1 MTTKQIAQFLAN
13 IKGNTYLVDG
23 EKARVEGVSINPT
36 TGRVMITTNKGTK
49 FWNKGNTAFTQVFSQ
64 QVSPGRTIPSVIARP
79 TDETETL
86 DTKPT
91 VYLRKQDQPTKVH
104 TTTPTSTAPATLPPA
119 QPVLPTP
126 YLYNRIQLLMDLR
139 KINTSIVTGKHKYE
153 MNLAGQWVPTAAAKE
168 RDRLYILEVNQIKDN
183 LAQLTRLNRRHLLP
197 GRYQRCVAVL
207 CCWYLPGSRCRR
219 FRWVCRCRYQAGCVA
234 CHRSL

>member
-139 KINTSIVTGKHKYE
+139 KINTRQLAELMGLTYNACWCILRKCDTHITLGLNEGAIKSTSLFPTTNDCK
-153 MNLAGQWVPTAAAKE
+153 MNKTINNHYTALSFKPMLCE
-168 RDRLYILEVNQIKDN
+168 RVGICARGSFKNQI
-183 LAQLTRLNRRHLLP
+183 
-197 GRYQRCVAVL
+197 
-207 CCWYLPGSRCRR
+207 
-219 FRWVCRCRYQAGCVA
+219 FIF
-234 CHRSL
+234 

>member
-139 KINTSIVTGKHKYE
+139 KINTRQ
-153 MNLAGQWVPTAAAKE
+153 LAELMGLTYNACWC
-168 RDRLYILEVNQIKDN
+168 ILRKCDTHITLEHW
-183 LAQLTRLNRRHLLP
+183 RSSRNRITN
-197 GRYQRCVAVL
+197 V
-207 CCWYLPGSRCRR
+207 
-219 FRWVCRCRYQAGCVA
+219 
-234 CHRSL
+234 